1 MTQAPAQ
8 DKRAPSSSKKRRK
21 RKEQSIPAVLPEPKD
36 IVSGS
41 GQPLDPG
48 VRRELE
54 ERLGHDFSRVRL
66 HTSRDAGAL
75 TELLGADAVAV
86 GQDIFFR
93 EGTYQPGTADG
104 RHLLA
109 HELLHSVQNPHGLGA
124 LRAGRDLG
132 AVSITAD
139 PIEREAESD
148 TAPEVES
155 SQATPGWLRYTTVN
169 ADRTRLEQ
177 IDPATLVDRLA
188 NAVVRSLRGDPTD
201 ASGRVRMQLARM
213 SPRLQDSVL
222 DRLEVRLPTPEHDRL
237 LEIVEEAEVGPP
249 GLQPGS
255 VPEPLPDVT
264 ELVADE
270 RADVSQATEGADR
283 SKAMKAEDA
292 AEEQK
297 DPGRALDENQKKEQ
311 DKKARD
317 AAAEKKSAKEAR
329 DRRDERTREQRESA
343 REQQQTDDTQA
354 RQDEQRDQA
363 DHDAGDRQQDDV
375 ERTKQERKEQR
386 DREEQDPAQA
396 SAPGADKRERQDE
409 EKKPADG
416 SKPED
421 LDPKAKGQPGPVRPE
436 KVDEAAD
443 RPDSALSEHGLHEK
457 DEDEGDPREEEQ
469 PIGLEAGADGDIGIP
484 ADDQATEAG
493 PEGPAEEPLKPEDYL
508 PTSDLDVSS
517 VPTAD
522 QIQLGSGAQPAMPT
536 FPAPPPTRAEQVEK
550 AREEDAEAE
559 ENEDE
564 PEAETK
570 APGEERGPVAGE
582 APQPEHGPA
591 SDAGDR
597 TAKDLQTEKP
607 LDQEVGPDP
616 ETTEHEGAEPAAE
629 DPKDPER
636 QQELNADGARE
647 DGDSEE
653 DVERTDAKQE
663 RRSLPSATASV
674 APPAGAHTDAS
685 PLPDRHPSPAVR
697 HVAARTKGDHEAAP
711 PKSSVPRESGP
722 GAAPSGVVGGSTPAG
737 PTVAAGPGGAPPA
750 EAAAVS
756 PVSEQAQD
764 SAEAQAAP
772 EASLEKDGGGC
783 APPAPAEEPQADQG
797 CSGGGGGGEQKE
809 EEQPQPPDVSGQD
822 PKTALHT
829 VSSLPPDQ
837 AQAAL
842 PGVDGAA
849 TKKMKL
855 RRRALAA
862 SPPRR
867 ERPSGAPRTQSA
879 PPTEAPPATEVRDRV
894 ERAEPENDD
903 RQKKAGSPDKA
914 KGANP
919 AAKATRPQVQDGAD
933 GKISHDAAK
942 HVQAAADS
950 VPTTDPELYKT
961 VGPAPKIQLT
971 GKSDPKRTDTQ
982 VDNLKKS
989 QRTIHE
995 TGREDASKP
1004 MGEDQ
1009 IYPNAPK
1016 EQLHGKVVPSGGST
1030 GAVRQARG
1038 KPADKGVAVVA
1049 KQERGGQ
1056 IRAGASSASGQMVS
1070 AEKQQQQDEQQ
1081 TKQQKQTEID
1091 QEVADNA
1098 DKQTGERTQAAQ
1110 TVLRKREDWRGEQD
1124 KHIEDTDKKSSEE
1137 HTGKNKEIDK
1147 KREDKDKEVQGR
1159 KDHDN
1164 KQIDTERQNAEK
1176 DAKKKKDEKKQHSGG
1191 FFGWVKDKVNQFID
1205 GLIKAVTAVFD
1216 AARKAINGLIDGF
1229 KNFVNKAI
1237 DLARDFAISMINKLA
1252 DALIALGDVLLAA
1265 FPGLR
1270 DKFRRFIEGLRD
1282 SAIAAVNKLADGL
1295 KKAVN
1300 AVLDALAAGLN
1311 KLLDVL
1317 ETQLKSAIESF
1328 RKKLLAAI
1336 DFAQKALALLGKFA
1350 ALAKDIASDPGGW
1363 LSKALGAAKTGIQEY
1378 LWGAIKAAVKQWFN
1392 DKVQSI
1398 IGLGKMIIDVL
1409 IKGCI
1414 SLKQIGKMAWDAVIA
1429 SLPMMIASI
1438 IIEKLVSL
1446 IFPAAGAVLAIIQG
1460 LMAAWDTISRV
1471 ISAFEK
1477 FYDFLKAVKSGA
1489 AACLFAI
1496 AVASGVVALL
1506 DFITNYLMERLGKAM
1521 KRVGARLKGLAQK
1534 ILKGLKKTSKGAR
1547 KAAGGAVNRA
1557 RGAARKAA
1565 EALQK
1570 PFSSPE
1576 PKGPR
1581 VPGRRSTSTDR
1592 GPSGTRRPPNR
1603 GSGHDTDRPPSRTP
1617 DREKDR
1623 RHDQDEAKR
1632 EHDRATA
1639 DVSAHKPRSDDRT
1652 PGSSKGDDH
1661 QKDKT
1666 PDEKPDHKKKKET
1679 EAPKRTKPRKPK
1691 SLLGRAL
1698 QKVKSKA
1705 KSVLKKVRNAGK
1717 ALGKKLRNSK
1727 LGKAL
1732 KNGAKKLRGWFKRKR
1747 NNWRDRSERYKI
1759 QKKQKTDDQ
1768 KKKEK
1773 SKETRLQKILP
1784 RVRSRLEKILY
1795 KGVKRPIFLA
1805 ALSGMKAWYRL
1816 TSLLV
1821 DGASSFRVIAKL
1833 NPEGLGGEGIAEKLE
1848 EILGRETTQKIK
1860 EVLGLEWRDLS
1871 TGDSAEEFAGKVEEN
1886 REVLEKAIGG
1896 GYILFD
1902 RQDSK
1907 DGFADRLRAFIEFP
1921 RDVPG
1926 VTRELRGG
1934 HKDSPESISY
1944 RNPARKLEGMQEPS
1958 DEVLASAARRRR
1970 RGELSLQD
1978 NDVRKALRRRNK
1990 NLRDIEKRNEEREKE
2005 GDPYREEA
2013 QSWEDFLATRIRN
2026 SGNDP
2031 KGTAFEVAFAETNGL
2046 KKEDG
2051 WHFGDA
2057 RSQTPTFRKMKT
2069 QSGENRRPDVVNFD
2083 KKVMYEMKY
2092 GDSDIS
2098 QLETDRALVRK
2109 GWHIVYVFSKGRP
2122 VGHLEELRKAGI
2134 RVVITWHAEASEEI
2148 P

>member
-1 MTQAPAQ
+1 MSQAPAQ
-8 DKRAPSSSKKRRK
+8 DKRAPASKKRRK
-21 RKEQSIPAVLPEPKD
+21 RKKETVPTILPEPKD

-93 EGTYQPGTADG
+93 EGTYLPGTADG

-109 HELLHSVQNPHGLGA
+109 HELLHTVQNPHGLGA

-132 AVSITAD
+132 AVSVAAE
-139 PIEREAESD
+139 PIEREAESAAQSSA
-148 TAPEVES
+148 APEVEPG
-155 SQATPGWLRYTTVN
+155 QATPGWLRYATVD
-169 ADRTRLEQ
+169 ADRTRMEQ
-177 IDPATLVDRLA
+177 LDPATLVDRLA
-188 NAVVRSLRGDPTD
+188 NSVLRSLRGDPTD
-201 ASGRVRMQLARM
+201 ASGRARMQLARM
-213 SPRLQDSVL
+213 SPRLQNSVL

-237 LEIVEEAEVGPP
+237 LEIVEETEVGPP
-249 GLQPGS
+249 GLQPSS
-255 VPEPLPDVT
+255 VPEPVPDAT

-270 RADVSQATEGADR
+270 RADASQAAEGADR
-283 SKAMKAEDA
+283 SKAMKAEDT
-292 AEEQK
+292 AEEKK

-317 AAAEKKSAKEAR
+317 AAAEKKSAKDAR
-329 DRRDERTREQRESA
+329 DRRDERTREQKESA
-343 REQQQTDDTQA
+343 REQQRTDDTQA

-363 DHDAGDRQQDDV
+363 DQDAGDRQQDDV

-386 DREEQDPAQA
+386 DREEQDPEQA
-396 SAPGADKRERQDE
+396 SAPGADKRERQDD

-469 PIGLEAGADGDIGIP
+469 PLGLEAGADGDIGMP
-484 ADDQATEAG
+484 GDDQAAEAAPSG
-493 PEGPAEEPLKPEDYL
+493 PVEEPLKPEDYL

-536 FPAPPPTRAEQVEK
+536 FPAPPPTKAEQVEK

-597 TAKDLQTEKP
+597 TEKDLQTEKP

-616 ETTEHEGAEPAAE
+616 ETTEGAEPEAE

-636 QQELNADGARE
+636 QQELNADGARQDDDSDE
-647 DGDSEE
+647 DTEQA
-653 DVERTDAKQE
+653 DAKQAQDQQE
-663 RRSLPSATASV
+663 RHALPHTTV
-674 APPAGAHTDAS
+674 APPAGAHTEAT
-685 PLPDRHPSPAVR
+685 PVPDRHPSPAVR
-697 HVAARTKGDHEAAP
+697 HLAAHTKGDHEAAP

-722 GAAPSGVVGGSTPAG
+722 GAAPSGVVGGSTPTG
-737 PTVAAGPGGAPPA
+737 PTVAAGPGGAPPV
-750 EAAAVS
+750 EQAAVS
-756 PVSEQAQD
+756 PAAEQTQD
-764 SAEAQAAP
+764 FAGAEEAQTAP

-783 APPAPAEEPQADQG
+783 APPAPAEEPQADKGG
-797 CSGGGGGGEQKE
+797 CGGGGGGGEQE
-809 EEQPQPPDVSGQD
+809 EEQPPPPDVSGQD
-822 PKTALHT
+822 PKAALNT

-849 TKKMKL
+849 TKKMGL

-879 PPTEAPPATEVRDRV
+879 SPTEAPPAAEVRERV

-903 RQKKAGSPDKA
+903 RQKKAGSEDKA
-914 KGANP
+914 HGANP
-919 AAKATRPQVQDGAD
+919 AAKAARPQVQDGAD

-942 HVQAAADS
+942 HVQAAANS

-971 GKSDPKRTDTQ
+971 GKSDPKRIDTQ

-995 TGREDASKP
+995 TGREDTSKP

-1016 EQLHGKVVPSGGST
+1016 EQLRGKVVPSGGST

-1056 IRAGASSASGQMVS
+1056 IRAGASDARGQMTT
-1070 AEKQQQQDEQQ
+1070 AEKRQQHDEQQ
-1081 TKQQKQTEID
+1081 TKQQKQSEID

-1098 DKQTGERTQAAQ
+1098 DKQTGERGQVTQN
-1110 TVLRKREDWRGEQD
+1110 VLRKREDWRGEQD
-1124 KHIEDTDKKSSEE
+1124 KKIEDTDKQSEEE

-1159 KDHDN
+1159 KDDDN
-1164 KQIDTERQNAEK
+1164 KQIDTERENAEK
-1176 DAKKKKDEKKQHSGG
+1176 DAKKKKDEKKQDSGG

-1216 AARKAINGLIDGF
+1216 AARKKINGLIDGF

-1237 DLARDFAISMINKLA
+1237 DLARDFAISAINKLA

-1270 DKFRRFIEGLRD
+1270 DKFRKAIEGLRD
-1282 SAIAAVNKLADGL
+1282 SAIAEVNKLADGL

-1311 KLLDVL
+1311 KLLDAL
-1317 ETQLKSAIESF
+1317 ESQIKSAIESF
-1328 RKKLLAAI
+1328 RKKLLSAI
-1336 DFAQKALALLGKFA
+1336 EFAQKALALLGKFA
-1350 ALAKDIASDPGGW
+1350 ALAKDIAADPGGW

-1378 LWGAIKAAVKQWFN
+1378 LWGAIKSAVKQWFN
-1392 DKVQSI
+1392 DKVQNI
-1398 IGLGKMIIDVL
+1398 LGLGKMIIDVL

-1414 SLKQIGKMAWDAVIA
+1414 SLKQIGKMAWDAVIVA
-1429 SLPMMIASI
+1429 LPMMIASI
-1438 IIEKLVSL
+1438 IIERLVSL
-1446 IFPAAGAVLAIIQG
+1446 IFPAAGAVLAIIEG
-1460 LMAAWDTISRV
+1460 LMAAWDTISRI

-1477 FYDFLKAVKSGA
+1477 FYDFLMAVKTGV
-1489 AACLFAI
+1489 AACLFAT
-1496 AVASGVVALL
+1496 AVAAGVVALL
-1506 DFITNYLMERLGKAM
+1506 DFITNYLMERLKKAM
-1521 KRVGARLKGLAQK
+1521 KGVGTRLKGMSQK

-1570 PFSSPE
+1570 PFGSPK

-1592 GPSGTRRPPNR
+1592 GPAGTRRPPNR
-1603 GSGHDTDRPPSRTP
+1603 GSSHDTDRPPSRTP
-1617 DREKDR
+1617 DREKQQ

-1632 EHDRATA
+1632 EHDKATA
-1639 DVSAHKPRSDDRT
+1639 DVPAHKPKPDDRT
-1652 PGSSKGDDH
+1652 PVSSKGDDH
-1661 QKDKT
+1661 HRDKT

-1691 SLLGRAL
+1691 SPIGRAL

-1705 KSVLKKVRNAGK
+1705 KSALKKVRNAGK

-1732 KNGAKKLRGWFKRKR
+1732 KRIGGKLRNGIRRKVSDLR
-1747 NNWRDRSERYKI
+1747 SRIRNWRAAKNGKHRKYKNEENSAESKGKRLALAVSRI
-1759 QKKQKTDDQ
+1759 QP
-1768 KKKEK
+1768 
-1773 SKETRLQKILP
+1773 RLHSFLSRVP
-1784 RVRSRLEKILY
+1784 VRSL
-1795 KGVKRPIFLA
+1795 FLA
-1805 ALSGMKAWYRL
+1805 VLTAMKLHYRLSGLRPVGDKRFSVLA
-1816 TSLLV
+1816 T
-1821 DGASSFRVIAKL
+1821 L
-1833 NPEGLGGEGIAEKLE
+1833 NPSLPVLRGEYSEPNSEPKAFNLPPGAPKVNQNNPKAGDRAIAIRGGLWFEGKITYVMEQKLDFAGHAEPGYERFSVPIRKGWKHVSYLKEYKVAEGFERIRYLDRWAVYRNDARQAMNYRRHGEFREFPRKGYNWHHIVEQSAEGNGVSVE
-1848 EILGRETTQKIK
+1848 EINQTENL
-1860 EVLGLEWRDLS
+1860 VYVSDLDNNRFN
-1871 TGDSAEEFAGKVEEN
+1871 GWFAGKKPASNPNLTSHVLPGTGDRSVRKYLTDKSASYAERREWGLRCIEEMMGKG
-1886 REVLEKAIGG
+1886 VVPVKLQGG
-1896 GYILFD
+1896 RGKY
-1902 RQDSK
+1902 Q
-1907 DGFADRLRAFIEFP
+1907 
-1921 RDVPG
+1921 
-1926 VTRELRGG
+1926 ELR
-1934 HKDSPESISY
+1934 
-1944 RNPARKLEGMQEPS
+1944 
-1958 DEVLASAARRRR
+1958 
-1970 RGELSLQD
+1970 
-1978 NDVRKALRRRNK
+1978 
-1990 NLRDIEKRNEEREKE
+1990 
-2005 GDPYREEA
+2005 
-2013 QSWEDFLATRIRN
+2013 
-2026 SGNDP
+2026 
-2031 KGTAFEVAFAETNGL
+2031 
-2046 KKEDG
+2046 
-2051 WHFGDA
+2051 
-2057 RSQTPTFRKMKT
+2057 
-2069 QSGENRRPDVVNFD
+2069 
-2083 KKVMYEMKY
+2083 
-2092 GDSDIS
+2092 
-2098 QLETDRALVRK
+2098 
-2109 GWHIVYVFSKGRP
+2109 
-2122 VGHLEELRKAGI
+2122 
-2134 RVVITWHAEASEEI
+2134 
-2148 P
+2148 